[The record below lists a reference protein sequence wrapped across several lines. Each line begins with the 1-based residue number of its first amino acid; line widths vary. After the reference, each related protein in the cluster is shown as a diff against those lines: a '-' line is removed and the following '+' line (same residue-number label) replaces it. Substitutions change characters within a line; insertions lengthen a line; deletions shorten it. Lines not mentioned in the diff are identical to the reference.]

1 MTTHGPQSSTQRSD
15 REELVLER
23 RLAAVFRA
31 LSQDAGVD
39 LWAHR
44 PADANGLLPMNAP
57 HLYPD
62 PSRSDLPSLRG
73 ATDAMAMRRKWSDP
87 ERHRQQL
94 PQAREERLLVE
105 ILEQFRCES
114 LSRQAGVRA
123 NLSQRY
129 AHWRSEYLRSR
140 LHETHLGMLLY
151 TVIVVTRSVLT
162 GEPIGREDSDLL
174 EESRFELSS
183 ELGPFLIRLRNA
195 RHDQQTFAEV
205 ARELAHTLA
214 GRIAAVEE
222 REGTRSGA
230 RERRAAPTLP
240 LVFDIA
246 EDLFAPAPEGSG
258 GQLHLARSY
267 RPWTTRFDRES
278 TIAEV
283 VRTESL
289 RSGRT
294 AIAAETAR
302 RSVPLAPVV
311 SRLHGVVEAVKDAHE
326 LVDSEDG
333 FLDSSRLTRLI
344 TSPGDPRVFRGRSQ
358 RAETDCAVTFLL
370 DLSGSMKPHALGLG
384 ALLDVLVTA
393 LDRLDVTTE
402 ILGFT
407 TNAWNGGR
415 VRSEWK
421 RAGSPERPG
430 RLNELHHLVI
440 KSGASS
446 WRRTRSHLGGLL
458 KTSLFREGVDAEA
471 LRWAVGRLRSLQAA
485 KSAVVVISDG
495 LPADSATAFANDE
508 DYLAR
513 DLETTVAG
521 LRRAGDIGMLG
532 VGIGTDPGLIYP
544 ASVELD
550 ADSLGDRA
558 SVRSIVDG
566 LRTVLAR

>member
-1 MTTHGPQSSTQRSD
+1 MTVHGPQSTQRSD
-15 REELVLER
+15 REGLVLER

-31 LSQDAGVD
+31 LSEDAGVD

-44 PADANGLLPMNAP
+44 PADGNGLLPMNAP

-62 PSRSDLPSLRG
+62 PSRSDLTGLRG

-87 ERHRQQL
+87 ELHRQML
-94 PQAREERLLVE
+94 PDLRDERLIVE

-114 LSRQAGVRA
+114 LARQTGVRA
-123 NLSQRY
+123 NLSRRHTQ
-129 AHWRSEYLRSR
+129 WCSEYLRSR

-151 TVIVVTRSVLT
+151 TVILVTRSVLI
-162 GEPIGREDSDLL
+162 GEAIGATDSDLI
-174 EESRFELSS
+174 EESRFELST
-183 ELGPFLIRLRNA
+183 ELGPSLQPLRRA
-195 RHDQQTFAEV
+195 RHDQRTFAEV

-222 REGTRSGA
+222 REGARSGA
-230 RERRAAPTLP
+230 RERRAAPSLP
-240 LVFDIA
+240 LVFDID
-246 EDLFAPAPEGSG
+246 EDLFAADSQMPDG
-258 GQLHLARSY
+258 HLRLAHGY
-267 RPWTTRFDRES
+267 RVWTTGFDRES

-283 VRTESL
+283 VRAGSL
-289 RSGRT
+289 RSGRD

-302 RSVPLAPVV
+302 RPVPLAPVV

-326 LVDSEDG
+326 LIDSEDG
-333 FLDSSRLTRLI
+333 VLDSSRLTRLV

-384 ALLDVLVTA
+384 TLLDVLVTA
-393 LDRLDVTTE
+393 LDRLDVNTE

-415 VRSEWK
+415 ARAEWK
-421 RAGSPERPG
+421 KAGSPERPG
-430 RLNELHHLVI
+430 RLNEIHHLVI
-440 KSGASS
+440 KSAQSS
-446 WRRTRSHLGGLL
+446 WRRTRTHLGGLL
-458 KTSLFREGVDAEA
+458 KTSLYREGVDAEA
-471 LRWAVGRLRSLQAA
+471 LRWAVGRLYRQQAA

-508 DYLAR
+508 DFLAR

-521 LRRAGDIGMLG
+521 LRRAGDIGILG

-544 ASVELD
+544 ASVELN

-558 SVRSIVDG
+558 SVRAIVDG
-566 LRTVLAR
+566 LRTVLGR

>member
-1 MTTHGPQSSTQRSD
+1 MTAHGAQSSAQRSD
-15 REELVLER
+15 REGLVLER

-31 LSQDAGVD
+31 LSEDAGVD

-57 HLYPD
+57 HLYPA

-87 ERHRQQL
+87 ELHRQVL
-94 PQAREERLLVE
+94 PQTREERLIVE

-114 LSRQAGVRA
+114 LARQAGVRA

-140 LHETHLGMLLY
+140 LHETHLGLLLY
-151 TVIVVTRSVLT
+151 TVILVTRSVLT
-162 GEPIGREDSDLL
+162 GEPIGRADSDLL

-183 ELGPFLIRLRNA
+183 ELGPFLIPLRNA
-195 RHDQQTFAEV
+195 RYDQRTFAEV

-230 RERRAAPTLP
+230 RERRAAPSLP

-246 EDLFAPAPEGSG
+246 EDLFAAAPEDAG
-258 GQLHLARSY
+258 GQLHLSRGY
-267 RPWTTRFDRES
+267 RAWTTRFDRES
-278 TIAEV
+278 AIAEV
-283 VRTESL
+283 VRAGSL
-289 RSGRT
+289 RSGRA

-311 SRLHGVVEAVKDAHE
+311 SRLHGVVEAAKDAHE
-326 LVDSEDG
+326 LIDSEDG
-333 FLDSSRLTRLI
+333 VLDPSRLTRLI
-344 TSPGDPRVFRGRSQ
+344 TSPGDPRVFRGLSQ
-358 RAETDCAVTFLL
+358 RVETDCAVTFLL

-407 TNAWNGGR
+407 TNSWNGGR
-415 VRSEWK
+415 LRSEWK
-421 RAGSPERPG
+421 KAGSPDRPG
-430 RLNELHHLVI
+430 RLNEIHHLVI
-440 KSGASS
+440 KSGQSS
-446 WRRTRSHLGGLL
+446 WRRMRTHLGGLL
-458 KTSLFREGVDAEA
+458 KTSLYREGVDAEA
-471 LRWAVGRLRSLQAA
+471 LRWAVGRLRRQQAA

-495 LPADSATAFANDE
+495 LPADSATAFANGE

-532 VGIGTDPGLIYP
+532 VGIGADPGLIYP
-544 ASVELD
+544 ESVELD
-550 ADSLGDRA
+550 ADSLGDRT
-558 SVRSIVDG
+558 SVRAIVDG
-566 LRTVLAR
+566 LRTVLGR

>member
-62 PSRSDLPSLRG
+62 PSRSDLTSLRG

-87 ERHRQQL
+87 ELHGQQL

-114 LSRQAGVRA
+114 LARQAGVRA
-123 NLSQRY
+123 NLSQRN

-151 TVIVVTRSVLT
+151 TVIVVTRSILT

-183 ELGPFLIRLRNA
+183 ELGPFLIPLRNA

-230 RERRAAPTLP
+230 RERRAAPSLP

-246 EDLFAPAPEGSG
+246 EDLFAPAPEDSG
-258 GQLHLARSY
+258 GQLHLARGY
-267 RPWTTRFDRES
+267 RVWTTRFDRES

-393 LDRLDVTTE
+393 LDRLDVSTE

-415 VRSEWK
+415 VRNEWK
-421 RAGSPERPG
+421 RAGSPDRPG
-430 RLNELHHLVI
+430 RLNELHHLVM

-471 LRWAVGRLRSLQAA
+471 LRWAVGRLRSQQAA

-521 LRRAGDIGMLG
+521 LRRAGDIGTLG

-550 ADSLGDRA
+550 AESLGDRA
-558 SVRSIVDG
+558 SVRSVVDG

>member
-1 MTTHGPQSSTQRSD
+1 MIAHGPQATQRSD
-15 REELVLER
+15 REQHVLER

-31 LSQDAGVD
+31 LSQDPGVD

-62 PSRSDLPSLRG
+62 PSRSDLTSLRG
-73 ATDAMAMRRKWSDP
+73 AIDAMGMRRKWSDP
-87 ERHRQQL
+87 ELHRQAL
-94 PQAREERLLVE
+94 PQAREERLIVE

-114 LSRQAGVRA
+114 LARQAGVRS
-123 NLSQRY
+123 NLSRRY

-140 LHETHLGMLLY
+140 MHETHLGLLLY
-151 TVIVVTRSVLT
+151 TVILVTRSVLT
-162 GEPIGREDSDLL
+162 GEPIGRADSDLL

-183 ELGPFLIRLRNA
+183 ELGPFLIPLRNA

-205 ARELAHTLA
+205 ARELARTLA

-222 REGTRSGA
+222 RESTRAGA
-230 RERRAAPTLP
+230 RERRAAPSLP

-246 EDLFAPAPEGSG
+246 EDLFAPAAEEAG
-258 GQLHLARSY
+258 GQLRLARGY
-267 RPWTTRFDRES
+267 RVWTTRFDRES

-283 VRTESL
+283 VRADSL
-289 RSGRT
+289 RNGRT

-311 SRLHGVVEAVKDAHE
+311 SRLHGVVEAAKDAQE
-326 LVDSEDG
+326 LVDTEDG
-333 FLDSSRLTRLI
+333 ILDPSRLTRLV

-358 RAETDCAVTFLL
+358 QAESDCAVTFLL
-370 DLSGSMKPHALGLG
+370 DLSGSMKPYALGLG

-421 RAGSPERPG
+421 RVGSPKQPG

-440 KSGASS
+440 KSGTSS
-446 WRRTRSHLGGLL
+446 WRRTRTHLGGLL
-458 KTSLFREGVDAEA
+458 KTSLYREGIDAEA
-471 LRWAVGRLRSLQAA
+471 LRWAVGRLYRQQAA
-485 KSAVVVISDG
+485 KAAVVVISDG
-495 LPADSATAFANDE
+495 LPADSSTAVANDE

-550 ADSLGDRA
+550 AESLGDRA
-558 SVRSIVDG
+558 SVRGIVDG

>member
-1 MTTHGPQSSTQRSD
+1 MTTHGAQSSAQRSD
-15 REELVLER
+15 REELGLQR

-31 LSQDAGVD
+31 LSQDPGVD

-87 ERHRQQL
+87 ELHRQML
-94 PQAREERLLVE
+94 PQTREERLIVE

-114 LSRQAGVRA
+114 LARQTGVRA
-123 NLSQRY
+123 NLSQRQ
-129 AHWRSEYLRSR
+129 AHWRSEYVRSR
-140 LHETHLGMLLY
+140 LHETQLGMLLY
-151 TVIVVTRSVLT
+151 TVILVTRSVLT
-162 GEPIGREDSDLL
+162 REAIGPVDSDLI
-174 EESRFELSS
+174 EESRIELSS
-183 ELGPFLIRLRNA
+183 ELGPFLIPLRDV
-195 RHDQQTFAEV
+195 RHDQRAFAEV

-222 REGTRSGA
+222 REKTRSGA
-230 RERRAAPTLP
+230 RERRAAPCLP

-246 EDLFAPAPEGSG
+246 EDLFAPAPEEAG
-258 GQLHLARSY
+258 GQLHLARGY
-267 RPWTTRFDRES
+267 RAWTTRFDRES
-278 TIAEV
+278 AIAEV
-283 VRTESL
+283 VRFDSL

-311 SRLHGVVEAVKDAHE
+311 SRLHGVVESAKDAHE
-326 LVDSEDG
+326 LIDSEDG
-333 FLDSSRLTRLI
+333 ILDPSRLTRLI
-344 TSPGDPRVFRGRSQ
+344 TSPGDPRVFRGRSL
-358 RAETDCAVTFLL
+358 RTETDCAVTFLL

-393 LDRLDVTTE
+393 LDRLDVSTE

-421 RAGSPERPG
+421 KAGSPERPG

-440 KSGASS
+440 KSAASS
-446 WRRTRSHLGGLL
+446 WRRARTHLGGLL
-458 KTSLFREGVDAEA
+458 KTSLYREGIDAEA
-471 LRWAVGRLRSLQAA
+471 LRWAVGRLYRQQAA

-532 VGIGTDPGLIYP
+532 VGIGADPGLIYP
-544 ASVELD
+544 ESVELD
-550 ADSLGDRA
+550 AESLGERA
-558 SVRSIVDG
+558 SVRAIVDG

>member
-1 MTTHGPQSSTQRSD
+1 MTTHGPHSTQRSD
-15 REELVLER
+15 REGIVLER

-31 LSQDAGVD
+31 LSQDPGVD

-44 PADANGLLPMNAP
+44 PADGNGLLPMNAP

-62 PSRSDLPSLRG
+62 PSRLDLPSLRG

-87 ERHRQQL
+87 ELHRQML
-94 PQAREERLLVE
+94 PRAREERLIVE

-114 LSRQAGVRA
+114 LARQAGVRA
-123 NLSQRY
+123 NLSQRHAY
-129 AHWRSEYLRSR
+129 WRSEYLRNR

-151 TVIVVTRSVLT
+151 TVVLVTRSVLT
-162 GEPIGREDSDLL
+162 GDPIGRADSDLL
-174 EESRFELSS
+174 EESRFELSP
-183 ELGPFLIRLRNA
+183 ELGPFLIPLRDA
-195 RHDQQTFAEV
+195 RHDQQAFAEV

-214 GRIAAVEE
+214 DRIAAVEE

-230 RERRAAPTLP
+230 RERRATPSLP

-246 EDLFAPAPEGSG
+246 EDLFAPASDDSV
-258 GQLHLARSY
+258 GQLHLARGY
-267 RPWTTRFDRES
+267 RTWTTRFDRES
-278 TIAEV
+278 AIAEV

-302 RSVPLAPVV
+302 RSVPMAPVV
-311 SRLHGVVEAVKDAHE
+311 SRLHGVVEAAKDAHE

-333 FLDSSRLTRLI
+333 TLDPSRLTRLL

-384 ALLDVLVTA
+384 SLLDVLVTA
-393 LDRLDVTTE
+393 LDRLDVSTE

-407 TNAWNGGR
+407 TNSWNGGR

-421 RAGSPERPG
+421 KAGSPERPG

-440 KSGASS
+440 KSAASS
-446 WRRTRSHLGGLL
+446 WRRTRTHLGGLL
-458 KTSLFREGVDAEA
+458 KTSLYREGIDAEA
-471 LRWAVGRLRSLQAA
+471 LRWAIGRLRSRQAA

-521 LRRAGDIGMLG
+521 LRRAGDIGVLG

-558 SVRSIVDG
+558 SVRAIVDG

>member
-1 MTTHGPQSSTQRSD
+1 MTDLGQQSAIPRSA
-15 REELVLER
+15 REEHDLER
-23 RLAAVFRA
+23 RLASVFRA
-31 LSQDAGVD
+31 LSQDADVD

-62 PSRSDLPSLRG
+62 PARSELPSLRG

-87 ERHRQQL
+87 ELHRQML
-94 PQAREERLLVE
+94 PAAREERLIVE

-114 LSRQAGVRA
+114 LARQAGVRS
-123 NLSQRY
+123 NLSQRH

-151 TVIVVTRSVLT
+151 TVILVTRSVVNR
-162 GEPIGREDSDLL
+162 EPIGRDDSDLV
-174 EESRFELSS
+174 EESRFELSPD
-183 ELGPFLIRLRNA
+183 LGPFLLPLRNS
-195 RHDQQTFAEV
+195 RHDQRAFAEV
-205 ARELAHTLA
+205 ARDLAHTLA

-230 RERRAAPTLP
+230 RERHASPSLP

-246 EDLFAPAPEGSG
+246 EDLFAPAAEEAG
-258 GQLHLARSY
+258 GQLHLARGY
-267 RPWTTRFDRES
+267 RAWTTRFDRES

-311 SRLHGVVEAVKDAHE
+311 SRLHGVVEAAKEAQE

-333 FLDSSRLTRLI
+333 ILDPSRLTRLI

-384 ALLDVLVTA
+384 ALLDVIVTA

-402 ILGFT
+402 VLGFT

-421 RAGSPERPG
+421 KAGSPEGPG

-446 WRRTRSHLGGLL
+446 WRRTRTHLGGLL
-458 KTSLFREGVDAEA
+458 KTSLYREGIDAEA
-471 LRWAVGRLRSLQAA
+471 LRWAVDRLRSQQAA

-495 LPADSATAFANDE
+495 LPADSATAVANDD

-521 LRRAGDIGMLG
+521 LRRAGDLGILG

-544 ASVELD
+544 TSVELD
-550 ADSLGDRA
+550 SESLGDRA
-558 SVRSIVDG
+558 SVREIVDG
-566 LRTVLAR
+566 LRTVLSR